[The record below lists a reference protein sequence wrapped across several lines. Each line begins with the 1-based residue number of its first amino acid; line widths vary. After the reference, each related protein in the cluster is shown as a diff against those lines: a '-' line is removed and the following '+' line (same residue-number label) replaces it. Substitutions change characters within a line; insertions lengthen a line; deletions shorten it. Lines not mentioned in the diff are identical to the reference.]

1 MGEPHHGPRIPHV
14 QLGRLADFGS
24 DDDDDS
30 LRRDSTEQEA
40 LRQVCTPSLG
50 SNHCVTKM

>member
-1 MGEPHHGPRIPHV
+1 MGGYLVRAGGNCGPGCDR
-14 QLGRLADFGS
+14 
-24 DDDDDS
+24 S

-50 SNHCVTKM
+50 SNHFVIAM